1 MGSILITKYFSH
13 TLTTFF
19 GVTFLCNLLKDFI
32 FILNMFRIL
41 HDIAC
46 SFGELM
52 IPNYD
57 NINGTGVFV
66 LLTIPYY
73 SHVCEI
79 TMIFQIMVPGPTYV

>member
-1 MGSILITKYFSH
+1 
-13 TLTTFF
+13 
-19 GVTFLCNLLKDFI
+19 
-32 FILNMFRIL
+32 MFRIL